1 MKERKY
7 KTKRKSLIGSKT
19 NNANKMAKRVL
30 QSLVIQKYYIHNE
43 NKFNITAAK
52 MNIKKIKK
60 TQIKCEIGN

>member
-43 NKFNITAAK
+43 NKFNSK
-52 MNIKKIKK
+52 LLQK
-60 TQIKCEIGN
+60 